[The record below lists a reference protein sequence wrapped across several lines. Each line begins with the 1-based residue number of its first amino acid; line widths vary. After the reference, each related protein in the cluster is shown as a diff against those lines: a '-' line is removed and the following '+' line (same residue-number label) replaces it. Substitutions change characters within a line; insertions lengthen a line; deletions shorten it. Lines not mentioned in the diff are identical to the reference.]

1 MADRQAALR
10 RLQES
15 IAVSVPSPGVGQPAP
30 WFTCRSPLRERYV
43 FDTAAGRYIVL
54 CFFGSAAEP
63 LSARVLELLAAERRR
78 FDDDNLCFFG
88 VSVDPEDERQQRVT
102 CRLPGVRFF
111 WDFER
116 AVSTLYGAQQADGQ
130 YRRVS
135 YVLDPLLRVLAV
147 LPFASDAQA
156 HVRELLA
163 LLDRLPAV
171 GAACPARMQAP
182 VLVLP
187 RVFEPKLCRALIDYY
202 RSQGGEPSGF
212 MQDIDGKTVL
222 VLGKD
227 HKSRRDCLLADEA
240 LRLACQRRIQERLVP
255 EIHKAFQFRVTRME
269 RYLVGCYDAGEQGH
283 FRVHRDNT
291 TKGTAHRRFA
301 VSLFLNTGE
310 YEGGQL
316 RFPEFGPALYSAPV
330 GGAVV
335 FSCALL
341 HEATQVTRGQRYM
354 FLPFLYDEEARRIR
368 EENQAFL
375 ELEPAPAGSRA
386 AGRGG

>member
-1 MADRQAALR
+1 M
-10 RLQES
+10 
-15 IAVSVPSPGVGQPAP
+15 SVQPPSLGQPAP
-30 WFTCRSPLRERYV
+30 WFTCRSQTRERFV
-43 FDTAAGRYIVL
+43 FDTVAGRYMVL

-63 LSARVLELLAAERRR
+63 LSARVLQLLLAQRRR

-88 VSVDPEDERQQRVT
+88 VSVDPEDERRQRVAS
-102 CRLPGVRFF
+102 LVPGIRYF

-116 AVSTLYGAQQADGQ
+116 QVSALYGAVQADGG

-135 YVLDPLLRVLAV
+135 YVLDPQLRVLAV
-147 LPFASDAQA
+147 LPFGNDAEA
-156 HVRELLA
+156 HVAELLT
-163 LLDRLPAV
+163 LLERLPAV
-171 GAACPARMQAP
+171 GAACPAAMQAP

-202 RSQGGEPSGF
+202 RKQGGAPSGF
-212 MQDIDGKTVL
+212 MQDQGDKTVL
-222 VLGKD
+222 VLGQD
-227 HKSRRDCLLADEA
+227 HKSRRDCTLEDEA
-240 LRLACQRRIQERLVP
+240 LRQACQRRIHERLVP

-269 RYLVGCYDAGEQGH
+269 RYLVGCYDASEQGH
-283 FRVHRDNT
+283 FRPHRDNT
-291 TKGTAHRRFA
+291 TRGTAHRRFA

-316 RFPEFGPALYSAPV
+316 RFPEFGPALYSAPP

-335 FSCALL
+335 FSCSLL

-368 EENQAFL
+368 EENQVYLAS
-375 ELEPAPAGSRA
+375 EPAVAAPQAG
-386 AGRGG
+386 GQGG